1 MRLRE
6 NPQQFSSALLQL
18 TTRYLFINGA
28 QVFASVCAA
37 AILRRHLMVWKVFAP
52 KLMFEAAGFL
62 VSSVSVLIGVAMVMR
77 VDVAVGRWFRR
88 LLPETS
94 R

>member
-1 MRLRE
+1 
-6 NPQQFSSALLQL
+6 
-18 TTRYLFINGA
+18 
-28 QVFASVCAA
+28 
-37 AILRRHLMVWKVFAP
+37 MVWKVFAP